1 MPLELVVM
9 ELSDISFTT
18 TVFSSLLFATVGL
31 PFFVSCFIKSIKL
44 CNLSFNFA
52 VETSFN
58 LLF

>member
-1 MPLELVVM
+1 M